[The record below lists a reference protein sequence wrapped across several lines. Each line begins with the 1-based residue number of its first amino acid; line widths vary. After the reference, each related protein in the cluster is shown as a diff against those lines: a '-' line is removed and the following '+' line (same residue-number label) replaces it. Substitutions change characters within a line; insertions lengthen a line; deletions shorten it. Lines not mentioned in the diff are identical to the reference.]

1 LSGSGVLLLW
11 RTASTLRA
19 RAGLRKPPPP
29 LLFFTDLDRTPHP
42 ARVIAGLPRGSGVV
56 FRAFGAPD
64 AAALGRALGRQ
75 ARRRGVLFLVGA
87 DRALAARLGADGV
100 HLPQRLAVRAG
111 TIAALRRR
119 FLVTAAAHDLPAAL
133 RAHRAGVDAIVVSAV
148 FASASPT
155 AGAPMGVMRFAS
167 LIRRAGAPAY
177 ALGGVNAGT
186 VRRLRGSGAV
196 GVAAVGGLLA

>member
-1 LSGSGVLLLW
+1 M
-11 RTASTLRA
+11 
-19 RAGLRKPPPP
+19 
-29 LLFFTDLDRTPHP
+29 
-42 ARVIAGLPRGSGVV
+42 IAGLPRGSGVV

-87 DRALAARLGADGV
+87 DRGLAARLGADGV

-155 AGAPMGVMRFAS
+155 AGAAMGVMRFAS